1 MTRTRPGRNAFI
13 CDCDVRGALGA
24 TRGLEGGAERSAGGA
39 GPAGERGSGALTLAL
54 PRLCPPTE
62 PPRPRAA
69 RDAHGDSWSGPP
81 PCTPGAQAGTTRRA
95 AGWPRGGRHRS
106 PALRPA
112 RDPSPLLTSQVR
124 AAPRDE
130 ASRSVLRG
138 AEQRAHDRA
147 GSGCRP
153 GASLPFTG
161 SSPSPPIFRP
171 RGGGARPAGGRD
183 PGRGD
188 QVAAEGCG
196 ELIPSERPGRGS
208 HVAPRAG
215 DAAAGQ

>member
-1 MTRTRPGRNAFI
+1 MTRTRPKSNTFI
-13 CDCDVRGALGA
+13 CDCDVLGALGA
-24 TRGLEGGAERSAGGA
+24 TRGLEGGARHSAGGA
-39 GPAGERGSGALTLAL
+39 GPAGERGFDTCPAPPL
-54 PRLCPPTE
+54 PTHGTTTTAGCP
-62 PPRPRAA
+62 RRQ
-69 RDAHGDSWSGPP
+69 GDSRSGPP
-81 PCTPGAQAGTTRRA
+81 PSTPGAQAGTTQRA

-112 RDPSPLLTSQVR
+112 PVPSPLLTSQVR

-130 ASRSVLRG
+130 APRSVLR
-138 AEQRAHDRA
+138 AVEPRAHDRA

-196 ELIPSERPGRGS
+196 ELILSERPGRGS